1 MACTPGET
9 GFATLAEVTS
19 YAASLRAAAAAGT
32 PLAGD
37 LVARSL
43 ARALADDR
51 AAEAA
56 EDFETLRAFVV
67 ARAHLPPKHWP
78 TVKHGLDRLRSVV
91 GEPGAPRFDKM
102 FSRVLDGGRWR
113 QAAAYAAEKHERE
126 TNHRPW
132 VLLVMGCNGVR
143 KTTSCFQAWF
153 KQALAF
159 SLGRTYTGPREDLP
173 DGNNAFFRQLD
184 FMMANVCNLEF
195 ARMYNS
201 ACCSG
206 SDDGRSNVDAY
217 MQLKGAI
224 FARYRGLCEM
234 LGGLL
239 LESAAQRGMN
249 VMLETSGKDIA
260 SFHYVN
266 YFFPS
271 SHYRKLVVYFE
282 INDVKHAEQS
292 VDGRM
297 KREMERGRDLVS
309 RQATTVRDLM
319 AVNCGGPYG
328 GKQLCAVEAAAR
340 ATWDKVTNPVL
351 VGGRRLGKQGK
362 RGERERRVVGVA
374 VCADRDPRRFGPGGM
389 VGGGCGCGGWWVGP
403 PEHSSV

>member
-1 MACTPGET
+1 
-9 GFATLAEVTS
+9 
-19 YAASLRAAAAAGT
+19 
-32 PLAGD
+32 
-37 LVARSL
+37 
-43 ARALADDR
+43 
-51 AAEAA
+51 
-56 EDFETLRAFVV
+56 
-67 ARAHLPPKHWP
+67 
-78 TVKHGLDRLRSVV
+78 
-91 GEPGAPRFDKM
+91 
-102 FSRVLDGGRWR
+102 
-113 QAAAYAAEKHERE
+113 
-126 TNHRPW
+126 
-132 VLLVMGCNGVR
+132 
-143 KTTSCFQAWF
+143 
-153 KQALAF
+153 
-159 SLGRTYTGPREDLP
+159 
-173 DGNNAFFRQLD
+173 
-184 FMMANVCNLEF
+184 
-195 ARMYNS
+195 
-201 ACCSG
+201 
-206 SDDGRSNVDAY
+206 
-217 MQLKGAI
+217 
-224 FARYRGLCEM
+224 M

-351 VGGRRLGKQGK
+351 VGGGDSENKGKEENESDAWSEWLFARIAI
-362 RGERERRVVGVA
+362 RGGS
-374 VCADRDPRRFGPGGM
+374 DPAWM
-389 VGGGCGCGGWWVGP
+389 VGRTAGAL
-403 PEHSSV
+403 HSKSLPA